1 MSYDC
6 QRSFVTWSRICV
18 GRPSYTWGTQ
28 KQYEAPTTKRAIST
42 GSRSVPSPSHPLPS
56 PSHPLPPP
64 PNPSPHPSLWHDFN
78 HDTIYSAL
86 FSLWARLANRI
97 MFVCACPGTQ
107 IYICRLKPYRTI
119 SLEWRDEH
127 ALMPHTRYN
136 APLTHFIIAR
146 Y

>member
-1 MSYDC
+1 MTARD
-6 QRSFVTWSRICV
+6 RLLRGPVFVSGVRVILGGPKNNTS
-18 GRPSYTWGTQ
+18 PDYQESN
-28 KQYEAPTTKRAIST
+28 QYGQQVCSI
-42 GSRSVPSPSHPLPS
+42 PLPS
-56 PSHPLPPP
+56 SSLPSHPLPPS
-64 PNPSPHPSLWHDFN
+64 PNPSPYPSLWHDFN

-86 FSLWARLANRI
+86 FSLWARPANRI

-127 ALMPHTRYN
+127 ALMPHIRHN